1 MISHRKFNFF
11 CFSLC
16 ALVLT
21 GCDAGDGSQKSDGN
35 GSSAPASSD
44 ILVGDEAVGN
54 LYFTRHEKRTEL
66 YHEGKMTDCER
77 FFFDGDGRIEKS
89 VSSTIYSY
97 DSSPNNKKK
106 ISFKC
111 SDEDTNQTVNTYTY
125 DASGRVFTTYAQ
137 STHHNT
143 PKCKQFTLDKYGRL
157 ISEKTFSSSGEN
169 YVCSTRDGE
178 LIQTYSVVYSGMN
191 YPSELVFTSPDGK
204 KIPPTKIY
212 WSPDYL
218 KSTRYGME
226 TIYDDD
232 DKEIGKVKTSTTTVF
247 KSKLKPDYEIYKSAG
262 VDKKLDTDDD
272 VWILYTVYEYENGKN
287 KKGITYNSPGKDGN
301 WLTLEDNRISNI
313 SFF

>member
-54 LYFTRHEKRTEL
+54 LYFTRHAKRKEE
-66 YHEGKMTDCER
+66 YYEGKMTGCER

-89 VSSTIYSY
+89 VYSTSDSYGSSL
-97 DSSPNNKKK
+97 KEQEK

-111 SDEDTNQTVNTYTY
+111 SDEDTNQTVNRYTY
-125 DASGRVFTTYAQ
+125 DASGRVFTTYAE
-137 STHHNT
+137 STYKST
-143 PKCKQFTLDKYGRL
+143 PNCMEVTLGKHGQL
-157 ISEKTFSSSGEN
+157 VSETTFRSSGKN
-169 YVCSTRDGE
+169 NVCSTRSGVPHHKYSIVFSD
-178 LIQTYSVVYSGMN
+178 TY
-191 YPSELVFTSPDGK
+191 YPSEIVIMDPKSDK
-204 KIPPTKIY
+204 KFSLKID
-212 WSPDYL
+212 WSADYL
-218 KSTRYGME
+218 KSTFYE
-226 TIYDDD
+226 SDTTYDDKG
-232 DKEIGKVKTSTTTVF
+232 KETGKVKTSTTTVF

-287 KKGITYNSPGKDGN
+287 KKEITYNSPGKDGN